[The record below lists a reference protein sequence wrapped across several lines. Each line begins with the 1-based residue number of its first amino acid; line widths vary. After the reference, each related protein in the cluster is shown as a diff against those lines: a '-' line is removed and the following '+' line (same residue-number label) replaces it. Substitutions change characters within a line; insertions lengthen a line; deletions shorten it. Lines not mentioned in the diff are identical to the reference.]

1 MVLPDTGT
9 KLSIVEVA
17 PRDGLQNE
25 SVVLPPVLRA
35 EFIRRLAATG
45 IDRIE
50 AGSFVNP
57 KWIPAM
63 AGTAEVL
70 AALDGLT
77 GVRLSALTPNARG
90 FADACATAVGE
101 VAVFMS
107 ASETHNLKN
116 TNCSTQESVDRFTPI
131 LEQAT
136 ALGIRVRGY
145 LSVVAGCPYE
155 GAVAVSRVVRLGARL
170 LEMGYYEL
178 SLGDTIGVATPR
190 QIHELMDGFA
200 AEGIEANRLAW
211 HLHDTRGTALA
222 NVVAGL
228 ERGVRTFDASAGG
241 LGGCPYAPGA
251 SGNVATEDLVYLAD
265 QMGLS
270 TGIDLD
276 ALVDVSGWMSE
287 HLGKSPV
294 SRVWQAVWSAKET
307 R

>member
-1 MVLPDTGT
+1 MVLPESGT
-9 KLSIVEVA
+9 ELSIVEVA

-25 SVVLPPVLRA
+25 SVVLLPELRS

-63 AGTAEVL
+63 AGTAQVL
-70 AALDGLT
+70 AGLEGLD

-90 FADACATAVGE
+90 FADAIATPIGE

-107 ASETHNLKN
+107 ASETHNRKN
-116 TNCSTQESVDRFTPI
+116 TNCGAQESLGRFAPI
-131 LEQAT
+131 VEQSA
-136 ALGIRVRGY
+136 AIGIQARGY

-155 GAVAVSRVVRLGARL
+155 GPVAVSRVVRLGAHL
-170 LEMGYYEL
+170 LEMGCYEL
-178 SLGDTIGVATPR
+178 SLGDTIGVATPK
-190 QIHELMDGFA
+190 QIHDIMDGFA
-200 AEGIEANRLAW
+200 AEGIDSTRLAW

-251 SGNVATEDLVYLAD
+251 SGNVATEDVVYLAD
-265 QMGLS
+265 QMGLK

-276 ALVDVSGWMSE
+276 ALVDVSGWMAE
-287 HLGKSPV
+287 HLGKLPV
-294 SRVWQAVWSAKET
+294 SRVWQAVSAAKET
-307 R
+307 I

>member
-1 MVLPDTGT
+1 MLPESGT
-9 KLSIVEVA
+9 ELSIVEVA

-25 SVVLPPVLRA
+25 AIVLAPKLRA
-35 EFIRRLAATG
+35 EFIRRLTSTG
-45 IDRIE
+45 ISRIE

-63 AGTAEVL
+63 AGTADVFAE
-70 AALDGLT
+70 LDGLN

-90 FADACATAVGE
+90 FADACATSVGE

-107 ASETHNLKN
+107 ASETHNQKN
-116 TNCSTQESVDRFTPI
+116 TNCSTQESVDRFAPI
-131 LEQAT
+131 LEQST
-136 ALGIRVRGY
+136 ALGLRVRGY

-155 GAVAVSRVVRLGARL
+155 GSVAVSRVVRLGSRL
-170 LEMGYYEL
+170 LEMGCYEL

-190 QIHELMDGFA
+190 QIHTLMDGFA
-200 AEGIEANRLAW
+200 AEGIDSDRLAW

-251 SGNVATEDLVYLAD
+251 SGNVATEDVVYLAD

-276 ALVDVSGWMSE
+276 ALVDVSGWMAE
-287 HLGKSPV
+287 HLGKAPV
-294 SRVWQAVWSAKET
+294 SRVWQAMWSAKET